1 MPDVAVAV
9 IFSDRWRIAQRGHCG
24 EDGSMDAT
32 NQPTATRSPAQSSAL
47 GSIWLRRL
55 SSFWLLDLLALATFV
70 WLTPRLIVHFGA
82 AEFGMLAVAQSL
94 VGYLGLVDLGLRP
107 SLSRMVT
114 ARRAMGEEAEV
125 HRLLSTAFA
134 WLAPAALLV
143 GCAAWWAAG
152 QTASR
157 GPALGLSEESAMR
170 VAPFLGLKG
179 TELAVELLLSPLLA
193 ANAAGGRLAQVNL
206 LRAGHRLVGM
216 AAGVATVVYALPLTT
231 LALASLVATAASAVA
246 HLWMVRRDLPGF
258 FPRPSQLDRAHAR
271 ELLGLAS
278 QTTLGSM
285 VMLVAFRSDALVIAG
300 TLGTAAV
307 ALYAPL
313 FQWAET
319 AMRWTARIGAAV
331 VPEFTAHVVR
341 QESGPAS
348 GLYGTMLERSL
359 LIALLGAIPV
369 AAVGELAASRW
380 LGGEV
385 PLALTVMLALLLVV
399 HLPVSVS
406 ARYQLAQGR
415 LWSATMVS
423 VASGLLNLGLSLLL
437 VRPFGLAGVAA
448 GTVISQAVTVMPH
461 HTLAAMRG
469 LGLTARGFL
478 LPLLARVLLASIPMV
493 VVAGCWRW
501 SWLRFGEAA
510 IVSGALATAVTGLML
525 VWLAMRRG

>member
-1 MPDVAVAV
+1 MGVAV
-9 IFSDRWRIAQRGHCG
+9 IFSGRRRIAQRGHCG
-24 EDGSMDAT
+24 EDAGMEAT
-32 NQPTATRSPAQSSAL
+32 TQPTATRSPAQPAAL
-47 GSIWLRRL
+47 GQLWLRRL

-70 WLTPRLIVHFGA
+70 WLTPRLIAHFGA

-114 ARRAMGEEAEV
+114 ARRAVGEEAEV

-134 WLAPAALLV
+134 WLSPAALLV
-143 GCAAWWAAG
+143 GCGSWWVAG
-152 QTASR
+152 QTASV
-157 GPALGLSEESAMR
+157 GPALGLSADAADR

-179 TELAVELLLSPLLA
+179 TELALELLLSPLLA

-216 AAGVATVVYALPLTT
+216 AAGIATVVYALPLTT

-258 FPRPSQLDRAHAR
+258 LPRPSQLDRGHAR

-285 VMLVAFRSDALVIAG
+285 VMMVAFRSDALVIAG

-341 QESGPAS
+341 QESGSAA

-399 HLPVSVS
+399 HMPVSVS

-478 LPLLARVLLASIPMV
+478 LPMLTRVLLASIPMV

-510 IVSGALATAVTGLML
+510 IVTGALATAATGLIL
-525 VWLAMRRG
+525 VWLPMRRPS

>member
-1 MPDVAVAV
+1 
-9 IFSDRWRIAQRGHCG
+9 
-24 EDGSMDAT
+24 MDAT
-32 NQPTATRSPAQSSAL
+32 TQPTATRSPAQPAAL
-47 GSIWLRRL
+47 GRLWLRRL

-70 WLTPRLIVHFGA
+70 WLTPRLIAHFGR

-114 ARRAMGEEAEV
+114 ARRAVGEEAEV

-143 GCAAWWAAG
+143 GCASWWAAG
-152 QTASR
+152 QTASL
-157 GPALGLSEESAMR
+157 GPALGLSADAADR

-216 AAGVATVVYALPLTT
+216 AAGIATVVYALPLTT
-231 LALASLVATAASAVA
+231 LALASLGATAASAVV

-258 FPRPSQLDRAHAR
+258 FPRPSQLDRGHAR

-331 VPEFTAHVVR
+331 VPEFTARVVR
-341 QESGPAS
+341 QESGPAA
-348 GLYGTMLERSL
+348 GLYGAMLERSL

-369 AAVGELAASRW
+369 AAIGDLAASRW
-380 LGGEV
+380 LGVEV

-399 HLPVSVS
+399 HMPVSVS

-415 LWSATMVS
+415 LWSATVVS
-423 VASGLLNLGLSLLL
+423 VASGLLNLGLSLIL

-478 LPLLARVLLASIPMV
+478 LPMLVRVVLVSIPMV

-510 IVSGALATAVTGLML
+510 IVIGALATAATGLTL
-525 VWLAMRRG
+525 VWLPMRRGR